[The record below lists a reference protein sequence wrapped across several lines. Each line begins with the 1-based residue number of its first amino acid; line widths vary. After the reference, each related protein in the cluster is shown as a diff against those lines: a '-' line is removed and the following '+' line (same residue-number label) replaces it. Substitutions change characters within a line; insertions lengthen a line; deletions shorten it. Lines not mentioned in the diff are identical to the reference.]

1 MQKLAS
7 FNFKGGVGKTTI
19 AVQLCHGLAKADYKV
34 LLVDLDSQNNCSL
47 FLGISEDQW
56 NKTFFDLIDYHQDV
70 KLDDCIIQARDNLD
84 LLPSSKY
91 SLIEKDFHREPNIN
105 VVMED
110 ALKELKNYDY
120 DYLIIDCSPTE
131 SIINDAIL
139 YYTNHLLVTVRP
151 ETGSIAGIKQIYSH
165 LNNLNIPTDKIKLII
180 PNQVRKRTK
189 EHKENLNRLND
200 TFENE
205 NMVTDPIYL
214 RTKITEATREGKT
227 IYEYDKTAQ
236 KQFYDVLRK
245 VISLG

>member
-1 MQKLAS
+1 MKKFAS

-19 AVQLCHGLAKADYKV
+19 AVQLSHGLAKADYEV
-34 LLVDLDSQNNCSL
+34 LLIDLDSQNNCSL
-47 FLGISEDQW
+47 FLGISEEEW

-70 KLDDCIIQARDNLD
+70 SLKDCIISARKNLD

-110 ALKELKNYDY
+110 TLKEINNYDY

-131 SIINDAIL
+131 SIVNDAIL

-165 LNNLNIPTDKIKLII
+165 LNDLDIDSEKIKLII

-189 EHKENLNRLND
+189 EHTENIKKLNN

-205 NMVTDPIYL
+205 DMVTKPIYL

-227 IYEYDKTAQ
+227 IYEYDETAQ
-236 KQFYDVLRK
+236 KQFYDVLRR
-245 VISLG
+245 VISIE